1 MKSILGIILIVLAAA
16 LAYDGI
22 RKLDASET
30 NVRFLG
36 IKINA
41 EDSNAK
47 NTAVIQIGLAVLA
60 LVGGLY
66 VIKNSKS

>member
-1 MKSILGIILIVLAAA
+1 MKQLLGIILIVLAAA

-41 EDSNAK
+41 EDSGAK
-47 NTAVIQIGLAVLA
+47 NTAIIQIGLAVIALA
-60 LVGGLY
+60 GGLY
-66 VIKNSKS
+66 VIKNSK